1 MFQSFENRADPSQG
15 KTRLIELRN
24 RMTKENVVGFLVPR
38 ADAHQGE
45 YCAPHDE
52 RLSWLTGFTGSAGFA
67 AVLKDSAGVFIDGRY
82 RTQVKEQVDLAV
94 FTPVPWPE
102 TALKDW
108 LAQELPQGGII
119 AYDPWLH
126 VASEIEDLEASLAQ
140 KGFSFRASPNLV
152 DKIWPDQPAPPL
164 GPIAPYPEALAGEAH
179 ASKRARLAKA
189 LRTAGQSAAVITLP
203 DSIAWLLNIRG
214 SDIPRNPVPHA
225 FAILYETG
233 HVTLFADPKKIDDM
247 LRAHLGPEIKLRPT
261 SALEPTLHSLQ
272 GTVRVDRKTAPIKV
286 VQELAEGNA
295 ILSWGDDPCILPKAC
310 KTSAEIEGTQ
320 EAHLRDAAAVV
331 EFLTWFD
338 AQPIGSLT
346 EIDVVKRLEEA
357 RYATNDLLDI
367 SFETIAGTGPHGAI
381 MHYRVTEETNA
392 PLKEGQ
398 LLVLDSGGQYIDGT
412 TDITR
417 TLPIGAVG
425 TEEKRCF
432 TRVLQGMI
440 AISRLRFPKGLAGRD
455 LDAIARYPLWLAGQD
470 FNHGTG
476 HGVGV
481 YLCVHEG
488 PQRLSR
494 VSDVPLQAGMILSN
508 EPGYY
513 CEGAFGIRLENLI
526 VVQDARTLEGADP
539 RPMFDFLTLT
549 YVPIARALIC
559 AEMLSLDERNWL
571 NLYHKACYEN
581 IAPRLSPEAQ
591 VWLSHATQD
600 I

>member
-1 MFQSFENRADPSQG
+1 MFQSFENRSDPSQG
-15 KTRLIELRN
+15 GSRVSALRSI
-24 RMTKENVVGFLVPR
+24 MAKDGLAGFLVPR

-52 RLSWLTGFTGSAGFA
+52 RLAWLTGFAGSAGFCA
-67 AVLKDSAGVFIDGRY
+67 LLNKSAGVFIDGRY
-82 RTQVKEQVDLAV
+82 RTQVKEQVDLSV

-102 TALKDW
+102 TSLKDW
-108 LAQELPQGGII
+108 LEQELPQGGII

-126 VASEIEDLEASLAQ
+126 VANEIEELEEILAP
-140 KGFSFRASPNLV
+140 KGFSFRATANLV

-179 ASKRARLAKA
+179 ASKRIRLAKG
-189 LRTAGQSAAVITLP
+189 LRASGQSTAVITLP

-225 FAILYETG
+225 FAILFDTG
-233 HVTLFADPKKIDDM
+233 HVTLFVAPEKVDDM
-247 LRAHLGPEIKLRPT
+247 LRAHLGSEVKLRPI
-261 SALEPTLHSLQ
+261 SALAPTLHSLH
-272 GTVRVDRKTAPIKV
+272 GAVRVDRKTAPVKIA
-286 VQELAEGNA
+286 QELADGSA
-295 ILSWGDDPCILPKAC
+295 ALSWGDDPCILPKAC
-310 KTSAEIEGTQ
+310 KTPAEITGTQ

-331 EFLTWFD
+331 EFIAWFD
-338 AQPIGSLT
+338 AQPVGSLT
-346 EIDVVKRLEEA
+346 EIDVVKQLEEA
-357 RYATNDLLDI
+357 RRATGDLLDI

-381 MHYRVTEETNA
+381 MHYRVTKETNA
-392 PLKEGQ
+392 PLSEGQ
-398 LLVLDSGGQYIDGT
+398 MIVLDSGGQYIDGT

-417 TLPIGAVG
+417 TLPVG
-425 TEEKRCF
+425 TVGIEEKQCF

-494 VSDVPLQAGMILSN
+494 VSEVPLQAGMILSN

-513 CEGAFGIRLENLI
+513 REGAFGIRLENLI
-526 VVQDARTLEGADP
+526 VVQDAGALESADA
-539 RPMFDFLTLT
+539 RAMFDFLTLT
-549 YVPIARALIC
+549 YVPIARSLIC
-559 AEMLSLDERNWL
+559 PEMLSTGERDWL
-571 NLYHKACYEN
+571 NLYHKACHEK
-581 IAPRLSPEAQ
+581 IAPRLSPAGQ
-591 VWLSHATQD
+591 LWLSQATQD

>member
-1 MFQSFENRADPSQG
+1 MFQSFENRASPQEG
-15 KTRLIELRN
+15 RARLTALR
-24 RMTKENVVGFLVPR
+24 RLMAKERVAGFLVPR

-52 RLSWLTGFTGSAGFA
+52 RLAWLTGFTGSAGFA

-82 RTQVKEQVDLAV
+82 RTQVKDQVDLDV

-108 LAQELPQGGII
+108 LAGALPQGGVI

-126 VASEIEDLEASLAQ
+126 VASEIEDLETSLAA
-140 KGFSFRASPNLV
+140 KGISFRAGPNLV

-164 GPIAPYPEALAGEAH
+164 GPIAPYPEALAGESH
-179 ASKRARLAKA
+179 ASKRARLAKD
-189 LRTAGQSAAVITLP
+189 LRSTSRSAAVLTLP

-225 FAILYETG
+225 FAILFDTG
-233 HVTLFADPKKIDDM
+233 HVTLFTDPAKIDDM
-247 LRAHLGPEIKLRPT
+247 LRAHLGPEVKLRPG
-261 SALEPTLHSLQ
+261 SAFVPTLHSLQ
-272 GTVRVDRKTAPIKV
+272 GKVQLDRKTAPVKLA
-286 VQELAEGNA
+286 QELAEGNA
-295 ILSWGDDPCILPKAC
+295 VLCWADDPCSLPKAC
-310 KTSAEIEGTQ
+310 KTKAEIAGTQ
-320 EAHLRDAAAVV
+320 EAHLRDGAAMV
-331 EFLTWFD
+331 EFLTWFE
-338 AQPIGSLT
+338 AQPIGTLT

-357 RYATNDLLDI
+357 RHATQDLLDI

-381 MHYRVTEETNA
+381 MHYRVTEDTNA
-392 PLKEGQ
+392 PLQEGQ

-425 TEEKRCF
+425 QDEKRCF

-494 VSDVPLQAGMILSN
+494 LSDVPLQAGMILSN

-513 CEGAFGIRLENLI
+513 REGAFGIRLENLI
-526 VVQDARTLEGADP
+526 VVQEARPLEGADP
-539 RPMFDFLTLT
+539 RPMYDFLTLT
-549 YVPIARALIC
+549 YVPIARGLIC
-559 AEMLSLDERNWL
+559 VEMLSPDERHWL

-581 IAPRLSPEAQ
+581 IAPRLSPEAR
-591 VWLSHATQD
+591 VWLSHATQE